1 MISKDFMRQIA
12 MAAYLG
18 CETGSMAKLILY
30 LANPTPGTRETA
42 IRSSS
47 VISLAMMKPRHDPF
61 PRCSSNQTIPCNI
74 EAGRNRQKINPP
86 RIDWVLDA

>member
-1 MISKDFMRQIA
+1 
-12 MAAYLG
+12 
-18 CETGSMAKLILY
+18 
-30 LANPTPGTRETA
+30 
-42 IRSSS
+42 